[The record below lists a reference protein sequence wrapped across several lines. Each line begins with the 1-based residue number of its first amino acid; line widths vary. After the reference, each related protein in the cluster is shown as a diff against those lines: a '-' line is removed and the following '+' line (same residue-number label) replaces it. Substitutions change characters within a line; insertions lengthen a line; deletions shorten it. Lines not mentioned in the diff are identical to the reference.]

1 MALYVKG
8 SAEEQ
13 IKQDLQ
19 AVAEGVA
26 ASVLHSGTH
35 SNPDSHDR
43 NEFEAN
49 QDGDIQNSSVD
60 MQHKAKA
67 EVIYLLPYFFFFG
80 GGGVVGWCFSDFT
93 SGFFNFFFFLFFSL
107 VYFRTSRTN
116 CRIRHTLV
124 FQCQMALAICR
135 LKFLFCN
142 FFHEIMCLFC

>member
-67 EVIYLLPYFFFFG
+67 EVIYLLPSFFFFG
-80 GGGVVGWCFSDFT
+80 GGEGLLGGVSLISLLVSLI
-93 SGFFNFFFFLFFSL
+93 FFFFFSFPLFISGPQEQ
-107 VYFRTSRTN
+107 T
-116 CRIRHTLV
+116 
-124 FQCQMALAICR
+124 AG
-135 LKFLFCN
+135 
-142 FFHEIMCLFC
+142 

>member
-1 MALYVKG
+1 LALCVKG

-67 EVIYLLPYFFFFG
+67 EVIYLLPSFFFFFFFWG
-80 GGGVVGWCFSDFT
+80 GEGLLGGVSLISLLVSLI
-93 SGFFNFFFFLFFSL
+93 FFFFSFPLFISGPQEQ
-107 VYFRTSRTN
+107 T
-116 CRIRHTLV
+116 
-124 FQCQMALAICR
+124 AG
-135 LKFLFCN
+135 
-142 FFHEIMCLFC
+142 